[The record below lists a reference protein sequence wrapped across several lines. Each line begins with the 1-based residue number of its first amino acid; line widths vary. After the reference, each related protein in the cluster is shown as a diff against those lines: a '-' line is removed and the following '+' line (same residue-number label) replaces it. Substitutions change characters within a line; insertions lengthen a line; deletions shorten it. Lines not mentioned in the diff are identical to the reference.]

1 MEMGF
6 DEKEVMDAL
15 RVNNNQQNAAVSN
28 TAGRRRRVPWALRQA
43 GRQVGGGAE
52 LSGPGRF
59 SLCPQKPSAV
69 LGLRDGLVDFV
80 PLAPG
85 WTRAQRSGELPGRG
99 WGGSF
104 AHLRGQSRAVAKQLG
119 DREAWTWG
127 TPSPAR
133 PLPRSRA
140 QRS

>member
-43 GRQVGGGAE
+43 GRQVGGG
-52 LSGPGRF
+52 
-59 SLCPQKPSAV
+59 
-69 LGLRDGLVDFV
+69 
-80 PLAPG
+80 
-85 WTRAQRSGELPGRG
+85 ELPGRG

-119 DREAWTWG
+119 DRGAWTWG